1 MRREGFAVHAS
12 QPGATPCDATVQV
25 APLLAHNSR
34 SAHPHRHKEPFASSE
49 SSSVDW
55 RTTEGSRMGALDIQV
70 VIDCS
75 DPHGLAEFW
84 AAALDYVMQP
94 PPQGFDSWEQFAE
107 KIGIPPEDYDRF
119 AAVVDPDRVKSRI
132 LFQKVPETKTVKNR
146 VHLDIDVAPGAALG
160 SEERKAAAWA
170 RSKQLT
176 AHGAT
181 LLRELNEPAG
191 WCLVMAD
198 PEGNEFCLH

>member
-1 MRREGFAVHAS
+1 
-12 QPGATPCDATVQV
+12 
-25 APLLAHNSR
+25 
-34 SAHPHRHKEPFASSE
+34 
-49 SSSVDW
+49 
-55 RTTEGSRMGALDIQV
+55 MGALDVQV

-75 DPHGLAEFW
+75 NPRRLAEFW
-84 AAALDYVMQP
+84 AAALNYVMQP

-107 KIGIPPEDYDRF
+107 KIGIPPEDHDRL
-119 AAVVDPDRVKSRI
+119 AAVVDPERAKPRI

-146 VHLDIDVAPGAALG
+146 VHLDIDIAPGVALG

-170 RSKQLT
+170 RSEQLT
-176 AHGAT
+176 ARGAA